1 MYPDALKNFFRL
13 EAAGGILLLLAAAA
27 AMVLN
32 NSILAD
38 AYSALLNLPI
48 QIRIGP
54 LDLNKP
60 LFLWVNEGL
69 MAVFFF
75 MIGMEVKRELIVG
88 ELADMRQVIL
98 PGMAGIGGILL
109 PAGIFFL
116 LNNDDPL
123 ALKGWA
129 IPTATDIAFALGILA
144 MVGNVPTSLKLFLMT
159 LAIIDDLAAIIIIA
173 FFYSTDLSLGSLLV
187 AMAAVTSLI
196 WLSLKGVLRIA
207 PYMIVGLVLWVSVL
221 KSGVHATLAGV
232 ILGLFIPLGS
242 RDAPQQG
249 HSPLQELLHAL
260 HPWVAFCVLPMFAF
274 VNAGVSLETITL
286 RTLLDPVPLGI
297 GLGLIVGKQL
307 GIFGFTWITIRSG
320 IARLPRGVTMMDI
333 YGVAL
338 LCGVGFTM
346 SLFIGS
352 LAYEEGGAG
361 YARPDRLG
369 IIVGSLISG
378 LLGFVVLRLSRRRN
392 QTSVE
397 DAG

>member
-1 MYPDALKNFFRL
+1 
-13 EAAGGILLLLAAAA
+13 
-27 AMVLN
+27 
-32 NSILAD
+32 
-38 AYSALLNLPI
+38 
-48 QIRIGP
+48 
-54 LDLNKP
+54 
-60 LFLWVNEGL
+60 
-69 MAVFFF
+69 
-75 MIGMEVKRELIVG
+75 
-88 ELADMRQVIL
+88 
-98 PGMAGIGGILL
+98 
-109 PAGIFFL
+109 
-116 LNNDDPL
+116 
-123 ALKGWA
+123 
-129 IPTATDIAFALGILA
+129 
-144 MVGNVPTSLKLFLMT
+144 MT
-159 LAIIDDLAAIIIIA
+159 LAIIDDLGAIIIIA
-173 FFYSTDLSLGSLLV
+173 LFYSTDLSLGSLLV
-187 AMAAVTSLI
+187 AMAAVTGLI

-207 PYMIVGLVLWVSVL
+207 PYMIIGLVLWVSVL

-232 ILGLFIPLGS
+232 ILGLFMPLGS

-260 HPWVAFCVLPMFAF
+260 HPWVAFGVLPMFAF

-297 GLGLIVGKQL
+297 ILGLVVGKQL

-320 IARLPRGVTMMDI
+320 IARLPKGASMIDI
-333 YGVAL
+333 YGTAL

-369 IIVGSLISG
+369 IIIGSLISG
-378 LLGFVVLRLSRRRN
+378 LLGFVVLRLSRRRH

>member
-13 EAAGGILLLLAAAA
+13 ETAGGILLLLAAAV

-38 AYSALLNLPI
+38 AYGALLNVPI

-60 LFLWVNEGL
+60 LFLWVNDGL

-88 ELADMRQVIL
+88 ELAEMRQVIL

-129 IPTATDIAFALGILA
+129 IPTATDIAFALAILA

-159 LAIIDDLAAIIIIA
+159 LAIIDDLGAIIIIA
-173 FFYSTDLSLGSLLV
+173 LFYSTDLSLGSLLV
-187 AMAAVTSLI
+187 AMAAVTGLI

-207 PYMIVGLVLWVSVL
+207 PYMIIGLVLWVSVL

-232 ILGLFIPLGS
+232 ILGLFMPLGS

-260 HPWVAFCVLPMFAF
+260 HPWVAFGVLPMFAF

-297 GLGLIVGKQL
+297 ILGLVVGKQL

-320 IARLPRGVTMMDI
+320 IARLPKGASMIDI
-333 YGVAL
+333 YGTAL

-369 IIVGSLISG
+369 IIIGSLISG
-378 LLGFVVLRLSRRRN
+378 LLGFVVLRLSRRRH